1 MRTYKLRRFVCFTA
15 QTVKAR
21 SRVTCSSLTVVRHTT
36 RQPRCRCAALQ
47 PCVSR
52 VCGSSSFAA
61 LYRGPKLW
69 SYKWCGWL
77 RHMLILLGA
86 CDHLQHVILSY
97 VWNNVGI
104 IRWQIC
110 PCMHT
115 RASSHSTSAPYRL
128 WQLQHNDMQKKFL
141 RPIQNMQILM
151 GARDDPW
158 VRNML
163 FHFPN
168 SFAEA
173 RKSAATD
180 AKLRPRSTTPVTYI
194 SLKMLYSCCN

>member
-52 VCGSSSFAA
+52 VCVSSSFAA

-115 RASSHSTSAPYRL
+115 RASSHSTSAPSRL
-128 WQLQHNDMQKKFL
+128 WQLQHNDMQFFFWDQYKTCKSWWALETTHGYVICYSIFQTVLL
-141 RPIQNMQILM
+141 RLESQQLLMQN
-151 GARDDPW
+151 
-158 VRNML
+158 
-163 FHFPN
+163 
-168 SFAEA
+168 
-173 RKSAATD
+173 
-180 AKLRPRSTTPVTYI
+180 
-194 SLKMLYSCCN
+194 